1 MKKDREITCT
11 VEFTEGAVDRITE
24 AFVDIYYGI
33 KDGIYSFD
41 GSFPSEKDNHKPA

>member
-11 VEFTEGAVDRITE
+11 VEYTEGAVDRITE
-24 AFVDIYYGI
+24 AFVDLYYGI